1 MAEFT
6 NDNLSKEIYH
16 KIKLF
21 TNEKYFKLF
30 AYMLTE
36 KSKNISAFKNI
47 SSLALSMDNL
57 AKEKE
62 FKKLK
67 KLNKTKNDEK
77 RDKFSPWF
85 YLMMYICNIKN
96 KEKFIKI
103 EKNALDIDPIIFSYM
118 VNFCQ
123 NKVKL
128 LNNFSIHRH
137 LNLNNLVKFY
147 LDLCSYNIL
156 LKKEINSKN
165 EENDAENNIIN
176 NNDYSR

>member
-36 KSKNISAFKNI
+36 KSKNFSAFKNI

-67 KLNKTKNDEK
+67 KLNKTKSDEK

-96 KEKFIKI
+96 KKKFIKL

-128 LNNFSIHRH
+128 LNNF
-137 LNLNNLVKFY
+137 
-147 LDLCSYNIL
+147 
-156 LKKEINSKN
+156 
-165 EENDAENNIIN
+165 
-176 NNDYSR
+176 